1 MFVCVCVSVHNIVCV
16 YAVCGE
22 GQERERKKEVNICV
36 YIVAA

>member
-1 MFVCVCVSVHNIVCV
+1 MCVFLCTILYVCMRVCEI
-16 YAVCGE
+16 GE